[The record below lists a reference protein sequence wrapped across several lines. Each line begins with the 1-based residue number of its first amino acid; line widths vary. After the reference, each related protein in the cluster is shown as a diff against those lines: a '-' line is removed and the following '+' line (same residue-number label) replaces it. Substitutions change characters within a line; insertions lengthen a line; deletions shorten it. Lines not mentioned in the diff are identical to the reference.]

1 MGWGRTQTA
10 THYMLGFTQ
19 LILYKGVLEC
29 RISNCGTNLFILSSK
44 LLCGLKE
51 HVQTIVPPFEL
62 WASGVLN
69 DDNTNGL
76 NVHFLVQRI
85 AWYTRMKVTKVAL
98 SAPSPMVNSVKQ
110 REKPGSHPT
119 LECTRVT
126 SIEDPALMKGHA
138 KGIGKQEFGV
148 YSHFSLECK

>member
-1 MGWGRTQTA
+1 M
-10 THYMLGFTQ
+10 
-19 LILYKGVLEC
+19 
-29 RISNCGTNLFILSSK
+29 
-44 LLCGLKE
+44 
-51 HVQTIVPPFEL
+51 PPFEL
-62 WASGVLN
+62 WASRVLN

-76 NVHFLVQRI
+76 NVHLLVQRI

-119 LECTRVT
+119 LGCTRVT